1 MIEQAQF
8 MKKKLLDDLFWN
20 KFQQMLSRGN
30 PKAVADF
37 CFFESDQDKEY
48 FFKTYDEVFDDT
60 AIDTVKSTKAV
71 EFKKILNSTKDS
83 DVNPFDSMIL
93 PVSVTEV
100 YILKVAYKNND
111 SLDDDYYKP
120 GRKVDSYVDDFDDFD
135 NFAADEFG
143 DIGIENDDVIDY
155 IKVLVFGHVGDEL
168 KFLGSYIID

>member
-1 MIEQAQF
+1 
-8 MKKKLLDDLFWN
+8 MKKKLFEDSFWK
-20 KFQQMLSRGN
+20 KFQQTLSSGK

-60 AIDTVKSTKAV
+60 AIDTVISTKPV
-71 EFKKILNSTKDS
+71 ELKKILNTTKDE
-83 DVNPFDSMIL
+83 DTNPFDSMIL

-111 SLDDDYYKP
+111 SLDDDYFAP
-120 GRKVDSYVDDFDDFD
+120 IRKDDVDDLDDFD
-135 NFAADEFG
+135 NFAADELG
-143 DIGIENDDVIDY
+143 DVGFEGDEVIDY

-168 KFLGSYIID
+168 KFLGSYILD